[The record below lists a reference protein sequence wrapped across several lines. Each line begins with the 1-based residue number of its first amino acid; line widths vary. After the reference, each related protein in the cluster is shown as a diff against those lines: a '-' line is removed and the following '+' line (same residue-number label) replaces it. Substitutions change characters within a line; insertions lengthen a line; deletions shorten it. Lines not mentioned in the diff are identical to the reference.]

1 MKTEKSESVEM
12 VKGRQ
17 YS

>member
-1 MKTEKSESVEM
+1 M

-17 YS
+17 CKI